1 MKKILL
7 ALMLLTSAGMIV
19 SCGGED
25 KEADKKEAKADDK
38 ADKDGEESE
47 EKDGEKK
54 CSKGD
59 KCKKGGEMCQL
70 RTSLDAELSDDEKT
84 VIADARAKAREVM
97 GDTMFAM
104 VANSM
109 CDINKS
115 CCSKKCSKDSA
126 KCKKDGE
133 GEKKCCKGGDACCA
147 GGPHALMHKMMN
159 MDPAEMEAMHTE
171 LDATVKSLEAI
182 AASHEDHFSE
192 VRTLHTTK
200 MAAMME
206 KSGDKHKE
214 MMEGLDDDTKAMM
227 EKMHTPEHM
236 EKMMIVHYLLMDGTC
251 LTKCKKKE
259 DAE

>member
-1 MKKILL
+1 
-7 ALMLLTSAGMIV
+7 MLLTSAGMIV

-25 KEADKKEAKADDK
+25 KESDKKEAKADDK

-59 KCKKGGEMCQL
+59 KCNKGGEMCQL

-133 GEKKCCKGGDACCA
+133 GEKKCCKSGEACCA
-147 GGPHALMHKMMN
+147 GGAHALMNRMMDMN
-159 MDPAEMEAMHTE
+159 PADMKAMHEAMTPTGE
-171 LDATVKSLEAI
+171 ALKAI
-182 AASHEDHFSE
+182 ADAHAEHFNQ
-192 VRTLHTTK
+192 VRELHTKRMTEMMTK
-200 MAAMME
+200 M
-206 KSGDKHKE
+206 GDKHKE
-214 MMEGLDDDTKAMM
+214 IMDSMEDEQKAMF
-227 EKMHTPEHM
+227 EEMHKPEHM
-236 EKMMIVHYLLMDGTC
+236 EQMMIVHYLLMDGTC
-251 LTKCKKKE
+251 LTKCSKPE
-259 DAE
+259 AGE